1 MANPNR
7 GKRPRGDE
15 EQDGNKRQ
23 RTHQNHLGGK
33 FLTIEEMNKI
43 KLEDEIRRRSAA
55 SATMR
60 PPGTAPPANQ
70 AFVEDAPEETEEGPS
85 RRRSMTPTPSTQ
97 AHRQVGDG
105 VVDLTSDGSQEPPRA
120 ARPRAAASV
129 APGVPGPASAAPAI
143 NISLLDGKL
152 QGSPTEIPAKALHKY
167 GTKFRQQ
174 AKECNKREGRDD
186 IIVHERLV
194 AVVRLLEQARD
205 LASLVAIHKRHGEDA
220 LITAHEMLTKEHKL
234 YTKQVGQIQDLPVRS
249 RFRKDVLAA
258 QTVRVSNM
266 EAAMDFC
273 DKLVSD
279 VVGLPL
285 GVRKIKIQVK
295 IEV

>member
-7 GKRPRGDE
+7 GKRPR
-15 EQDGNKRQ
+15 
-23 RTHQNHLGGK
+23 
-33 FLTIEEMNKI
+33 
-43 KLEDEIRRRSAA
+43 
-55 SATMR
+55 
-60 PPGTAPPANQ
+60 
-70 AFVEDAPEETEEGPS
+70 
-85 RRRSMTPTPSTQ
+85 
-97 AHRQVGDG
+97 
-105 VVDLTSDGSQEPPRA
+105 DGSQEPPRA

-129 APGVPGPASAAPAI
+129 APGVPGPASAAPASEYLFPSSLANI
-143 NISLLDGKL
+143 ASDKCTVNISLLDGKL

-249 RFRKDVLAA
+249 RFRKDVLAP